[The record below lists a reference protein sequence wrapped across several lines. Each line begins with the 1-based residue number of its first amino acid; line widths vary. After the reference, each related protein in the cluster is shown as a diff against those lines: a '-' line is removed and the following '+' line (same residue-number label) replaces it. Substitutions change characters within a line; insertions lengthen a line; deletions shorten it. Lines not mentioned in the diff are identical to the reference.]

1 MDKSERKIAQ
11 LELKIAEMTRDRE
24 RARRVLDD
32 AVDALSLTASLR
44 ESEDISPILEQ
55 AGSRVRSLLNVRE
68 MAFFLLSEDGLDFY
82 CAWEDPPGISFDL
95 DGEKDLLVDDGTIA
109 WALSRNRS
117 IIVTSSKG
125 DPLFVHS
132 LMSQDEPIGVMM
144 ALMEGD
150 PDRIMDISLAFITVI
165 LSSTAGIIKNSR
177 LYRVIND
184 LNREL
189 RGKVNRLEESEREL
203 ARANQAKDR
212 FLANVSHE
220 IRTPLN
226 AILGTA
232 VISKG
237 KSPEE
242 VDRALEVIRKEGSAL
257 LRLINDLLDLS
268 KIDSGH
274 MDLEEVPFD
283 LSEIVAELEE
293 IYRSVVKAKAIDLSV
308 SMVPEGPV
316 WITGDPVRLRQ
327 VMVNLLDNGI
337 KFTHNGSVS
346 LDVRCFKEGNT
357 WDIDFVV
364 SDTGI
369 GISREG
375 QSRLFNSFSQADS
388 STSRKYGGTGLGLAI
403 SQRIVQSMGG
413 IIEID
418 SHTGEGTTF
427 QFALSFEGCDPPVA
441 LPQTAPPPQLPM
453 RILLVEDNETNR
465 TVAEAMLAKL
475 GHAVRSV
482 PSGRDGLKALTEGH
496 FDLVFMDIH
505 MPGMDGL
512 ETTALIRERSSS
524 VTDRSVPVVALTA
537 NVMRGDREKYI
548 SQGMDGYLPKPI
560 MPDELRQVLSG
571 FSPRKKAEGGRSFV
585 LDLKELYHRMGGDQ
599 QLVDRV
605 LDTFIA
611 DLPEIEASLRDGLA
625 SKDLKRIRL
634 QGHTLKGASAGVG
647 ANGLKIVGYR
657 LQRAAENGDWGMLGV
672 LLEDLKF
679 ELSEL
684 NSYLEEVG
692 IGEGSHSGGR

>member
-1 MDKSERKIAQ
+1 MIKGDDKIAQ
-11 LELKIAEMTRDRE
+11 LELKIAELSRDRE
-24 RARRVLDD
+24 KARRVLDD
-32 AVDALSLTASLR
+32 AVDALSLSASLR

-55 AGSRVRSLLNVRE
+55 AGSRVRSLLSVGKL
-68 MAFFLLSEDGLDFY
+68 AFFLISEDGLDFY
-82 CAWEDPPGISFDL
+82 CAWENPPGSSVSL
-95 DGEKDLLVDDGTIA
+95 KGEKDLLVEDGTIA
-109 WALSRNRS
+109 WALTRNRS
-117 IIVTSSKG
+117 VMVTSSQG
-125 DPLFVHS
+125 LPLFIHA
-132 LMSQDEPIGVMM
+132 MISQDEPIGIMM
-144 ALMEGD
+144 ALVDGD
-150 PDRIMDISLAFITVI
+150 PDGIMDISLAFITVI

-212 FLANVSHE
+212 FLANVGHE

-226 AILGTA
+226 AVLGTA
-232 VISKG
+232 VTAKG

-242 VDRALEVIRKEGSAL
+242 IDRALDVIRKEGSAL

-268 KIDSGH
+268 KIESGH

-283 LSEIVAELEE
+283 LAEIVVELDE
-293 IYRSVVKAKAIDLSV
+293 IYRSVVRAKSIDLSV
-308 SMVPEGPV
+308 SIVPEGPI

-337 KFTHNGSVS
+337 KFTHAGRVS
-346 LDVRCFKEGNT
+346 MAVMCLEKDDRWRMEF
-357 WDIDFVV
+357 IF

-375 QSRLFNSFSQADS
+375 QSRIFNSFSQADS

-403 SQRIVQSMGG
+403 SQRIVQTMGG
-413 IIEID
+413 TIEVE
-418 SHTGEGTTF
+418 SEPGEGTTF
-427 QFALSFEGCDPPVA
+427 RFSLSFPRCSPPLSSPHRDIA
-441 LPQTAPPPQLPM
+441 PQVPM
-453 RILLVEDNETNR
+453 KILLVEDNQTNR

-475 GHAVRSV
+475 GHSVTSV
-482 PSGRDGLKALTEGH
+482 PSGRDALKALTEEH
-496 FDLVFMDIH
+496 FDLVFMDIQ

-512 ETTALIRERSSS
+512 ETTALIRDRSSS
-524 VTDRSVPVVALTA
+524 VLDRKIPVVALTA
-537 NVMRGDREKYI
+537 NVMRGDRERYI
-548 SQGMDGYLPKPI
+548 SQGMEGYLPKPI
-560 MPDELRQVLSG
+560 MPDELALVLSD
-571 FSPRKKAEGGRSFV
+571 FSPRKKADGGRTYV
-585 LDLKELYHRMGGDQ
+585 LDLKELSYRMGGDK

-605 LDTFIA
+605 LSTFIA
-611 DLPEIEASLRDGLA
+611 DLPDIAASLEEGLA
-625 SKDLKRIRL
+625 SKDLNRIRL

-657 LQRAAENGDWGMLGV
+657 LQRAAEKGDWSMIGF

-679 ELSEL
+679 EILEL
-684 NSYLEEVG
+684 DRYLTEVV
-692 IGEGSHSGGR
+692 